1 MRKLQQIGA
10 MSLAIALVIAS
21 APALTAAQPLTVG
34 QFVERI
40 ATAKN
45 LDAANAY
52 VAADA
57 LAANGVRLPAD
68 IVFTDALTEGD
79 VVSIARTLGINVRT
93 SAPEADFS
101 QEQADRFLLSFSRE
115 LSSTVQNDQSST
127 PDFDLFDDLVG
138 VQGPNDGPEDGIST
152 DWFWWWKGWYPGYWW
167 SKWQDYWAGKWK
179 GKWKGKGGKK
189 TKKDPH

>member
-10 MSLAIALVIAS
+10 LSLAIALVIAS
-21 APALTAAQPLTVG
+21 APALTAAQPMTVG

-52 VAADA
+52 VAADS

-68 IVFTDALTEGD
+68 IVYTDTLTEGD

-93 SAPEADFS
+93 SDPEADFT
-101 QEQADRFLLSFSRE
+101 QNQADRFLLSFSRE
-115 LSSTVQNDQSST
+115 LSSTPQAQTSST

-138 VQGPNDGPEDGIST
+138 IQGPGDGPEDGIST